1 MQDNAG
7 RMKDHLLG
15 HRTAVVFAGS
25 GASGAYHAGVLKALD
40 EAGVRIDLM
49 VGSGVGVLAAAFG
62 AAGSGA
68 SLYGEKGFWRGLSTR
83 QVFRL
88 RPGFRFLRALGL
100 VALSAFLVPA
110 LIALLLGLLLPAFL
124 AVDFARPGF
133 MVDVSRTLAAL
144 APGLR
149 LFFVFAL
156 AAPTFLGFLFL
167 LFRGAS
173 ILKSSRRRFGE
184 ALESAF
190 DLSGI
195 EREIARRLWEVA
207 RGPALNE
214 PPPDT
219 AEIGRQYAALIAE
232 NAGQP
237 GFRGLVLRAANLD
250 APGPLVLKLTADG
263 RASSRAALGDDLL
276 DLQEPSA
283 APLLYDVVASAFS
296 AAPMVSP
303 RRVRLPKQGVFG
315 GEVHRIAEA
324 SAISGSGLSEA
335 IAMGADQIV
344 LVTATSRDPGPYA
357 VRRGLR
363 SLAAACLALR
373 ERTAIEDD
381 LAQTERLNR
390 IVETVGHQKS
400 TGEREWQDP
409 LTGRRFR
416 PVIVHTV
423 RPRRALLRPLDLDG
437 AVDPSN
443 EVETSLLDWLEEGHR
458 DAHRCFLDGALGED
472 RLRGSGEPRPA
483 AAGLSL

>member
-1 MQDNAG
+1 
-7 RMKDHLLG
+7 MKDHLLG

-62 AAGSGA
+62 AAASGA
-68 SLYGEKGFWRGLSTR
+68 VLYGEKGLWREISAR
-83 QVFRL
+83 RVFRL
-88 RPGFRFLRALGL
+88 RSGFRFLRSLGL

-110 LIALLLGLLLPAFL
+110 LLALLLGLLLPAFL

-133 MVDVSRTLAAL
+133 MSDLSRTLAAL

-156 AAPTFLGFLFL
+156 AAPTFFGFLFL
-167 LFRGAS
+167 LFRGAA

-195 EREIARRLWEVA
+195 EKELARRLWEVA

-214 PPPDT
+214 KAPET
-219 AEIGRQYAALIAE
+219 AEVGRQYAALIAE

-250 APGPLVLKLTADG
+250 ARKPLVLKLVSDDRKAV
-263 RASSRAALGDDLL
+263 SRGVEGDDLL
-276 DLQEPSA
+276 DLKDA
-283 APLLYDVVASAFS
+283 AVAPLLYDAVASAFTVTPL
-296 AAPMVSP
+296 ASP
-303 RRVRLPKQGVFG
+303 RRVRLPKQGAFG

-335 IAMGADQIV
+335 IALGADQIV
-344 LVTATSRDPGPYA
+344 LVTATAKEPGPLA
-357 VRRGLR
+357 ERRGLR
-363 SLAAACLALR
+363 ALASAFVALQ
-373 ERTAIEDD
+373 ERTAIESD
-381 LAQTERLNR
+381 LRQAERLNR

-409 LTGRRFR
+409 VTGRRFR
-416 PVIVHTV
+416 SVTIHVV
-423 RPRRALLRPLDLDG
+423 RPRRSLLRPLDLDG
-437 AVDPSN
+437 AIDPSN
-443 EVETSLLDWLEEGHR
+443 EVETSLLDWMDEGHR
-458 DAHRCFLDGALGED
+458 DAHRCFLDAALGEERHKD
-472 RLRGSGEPRPA
+472 EGAPHA
-483 AAGLSL
+483 APAGLSL